1 MLGSNPAQPK
11 SIIFKR
17 KGGIN
22 ISPQGLLTS
31 FTALFLALVF
41 NDVKTHILDDLILK
55 VALNKVNR
63 KKYTLSGVEINMEN
77 ILKCVIHVVLA
88 VIFLIIVYFSL

>member
-1 MLGSNPAQPK
+1 MVGSNPAQPK

-17 KGGIN
+17 RGGIN

-55 VALNKVNR
+55 VVLNKVNK

-77 ILKCVIHVVLA
+77 ILKCLIHVVLA

>member
-1 MLGSNPAQPK
+1 MLGSNPTQPK

-17 KGGIN
+17 RGGIN

-55 VALNKVNR
+55 VVLNKVNK

-77 ILKCVIHVVLA
+77 ILKCLIHVVLA